1 MVEKRISKSDM
12 YRLVI
17 LKVLQ
22 EQKKAGEDREN
33 IALWKNKITEKAI
46 KLLDDKGCS
55 TKLHRAT
62 VGRHVRKMINDKL
75 VEEVFFPEGTNPY
88 ADKGYVISK
97 KGEDFLEANRVSFY
111 TELGST
117 FFANFIF
124 ERWLEGCEI
133 CHKDEEECIEHS
145 KGILTNMWMMDEEI
159 VEEALQKRNSVK
171 DVREV
176 ADLLSI
182 WEYLREAIEHGTPE
196 DDSHK
201 QNPVLK
207 HLAMRDPRLME
218 MICNTY
224 SLPLEDIA
232 DIYEGWGE
240 GGFPLIPIDHYLAVK
255 VIHEAE
261 EKDGLTAD
269 EVKKRLVKKGITY
282 DPSTTLEKCASDGL
296 FMEKEKDEEK
306 VKYGLTKAGK
316 KLMKGA
322 GRK

>member
-1 MVEKRISKSDM
+1 MT
-12 YRLVI
+12 I
-17 LKVLQ
+17 LEVLQ

-33 IALWKNKITEKAI
+33 IALWKSKITEKAR
-46 KLLDDKGCS
+46 KFLEDEGFS

-62 VGRHVRKMINDKL
+62 VGRHVRKMIDDEL
-75 VEEVFFPEGTNPY
+75 VEEVFFPEGTNRY
-88 ADKGYVISK
+88 ADKGYVVSK

-124 ERWLEGCEI
+124 ERWLDGCEI
-133 CHKDEEECIEHS
+133 CHKDEEECLEHS
-145 KGILTNMWMMDEEI
+145 KGILTDIWMMDEEI
-159 VEEALQKRNSVK
+159 VEEALEKRNSVK

-182 WEYLREAIEHGTPE
+182 WEYLREAIEHGAQE
-196 DDSHK
+196 NDSHK

-207 HLAMRDPRLME
+207 QLAKRDPRMME
-218 MICNTY
+218 MIYNIY

-232 DIYEGWGE
+232 DIYDEWGE
-240 GGFPLIPIDHYLAVK
+240 DGFPLVPTDHYLAIK

-261 EKDGLTAD
+261 GKEELTVD
-269 EVKKRLVKKGITY
+269 EVKEKLVEKGITY
-282 DPSTTLEKCASDGL
+282 DPITTLEKCASDGL

-306 VKYGLTKAGK
+306 VKYRLTKAGK
-316 KLMKGA
+316 KLMKGT
-322 GRK
+322 G